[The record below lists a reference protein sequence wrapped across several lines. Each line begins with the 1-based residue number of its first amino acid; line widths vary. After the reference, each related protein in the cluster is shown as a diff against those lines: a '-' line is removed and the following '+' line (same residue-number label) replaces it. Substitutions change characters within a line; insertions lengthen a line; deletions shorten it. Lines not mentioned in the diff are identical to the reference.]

1 MDGVAVEHAACSM
14 PHATGVKGA
23 FLSPPAW
30 AAVDEALAGDETQ
43 KALVREFAGP
53 L

>member
-1 MDGVAVEHAACSM
+1 MLHVACHM
-14 PHATGVKGA
+14 PHATGVREVL
-23 FLSPPAW
+23 LSPPAW

-43 KALVREFAGP
+43 KTLVREFAGP

>member
-1 MDGVAVEHAACSM
+1 M
-14 PHATGVKGA
+14 PHATGVKEA
-23 FLSPPAW
+23 LLSPPPC

-43 KALVREFAGP
+43 KALVGEFAGP